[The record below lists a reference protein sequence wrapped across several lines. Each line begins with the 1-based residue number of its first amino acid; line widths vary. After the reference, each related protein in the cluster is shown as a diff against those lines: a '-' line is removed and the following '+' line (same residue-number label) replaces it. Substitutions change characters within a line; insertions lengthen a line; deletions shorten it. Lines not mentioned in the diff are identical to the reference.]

1 MSRKRF
7 VYISHCRD
15 IAFFDPV
22 KEGMNDAAEL
32 LDVDV
37 SFIGTGDIDIDE
49 QKSLLQNAIA
59 DGVDGIATTVTHET
73 AFDDLIGGAL
83 EHHIPVVCFNTD
95 ASGGQGKQ
103 LASLVQDTYAA
114 GVRLGN
120 FMAEHICTQ
129 EDSRAK
135 AQRREEHENQED
147 LAALRLE
154 RSGREINA
162 LVTLH
167 SDGIDSLESRKKG
180 ITDGL
185 SEKKIEWQFLTT
197 GNGSEE
203 ARKRVS
209 EFLKE
214 HPEIQYVFGTG
225 QDDTVG
231 SGQAVMDL
239 ELGKTVTVCGFD
251 ISPDTKDLI
260 RQGFVFATVDQQP
273 YMQGFYPVFQL
284 YHFIE
289 KGLCPSDMDAGS
301 NIITKDK
308 LQK

>member
-1 MSRKRF
+1 MGRKRF

-37 SFIGTGDIDIDE
+37 SFIGTDDIDIDG

-59 DGVDGIATTVTHET
+59 DEVDGIATTVTHET

-83 EHHIPVVCFNTD
+83 EHHIPIVCFNTD
-95 ASGGQGKQ
+95 ASGGQGMQ

-120 FMAEHICTQ
+120 FMADRME
-129 EDSRAK
+129 SGAK
-135 AQRREEHENQED
+135 A
-147 LAALRLE
+147 L
-154 RSGREINA
+154 I
-162 LVTLH
+162 TLH

-209 EFLKE
+209 QFLKE

-239 ELGKTVTVCGFD
+239 ELGESVTVCGFD

-308 LQK
+308 M

>member
-15 IAFFDPV
+15 IEFFDPV

-32 LDVDV
+32 LEVEI
-37 SFIGTGDIDIDE
+37 SFIGTDDIDIDG
-49 QKSLLQNAIA
+49 QKALLQNAIA

-120 FMAEHICTQ
+120 FMADRME
-129 EDSRAK
+129 SGAK
-135 AQRREEHENQED
+135 A
-147 LAALRLE
+147 L
-154 RSGREINA
+154 I
-162 LVTLH
+162 TLH
-167 SDGIDSLESRKKG
+167 SDGIDCLESRKKG
-180 ITDGL
+180 IMDGL
-185 SEKKIEWQFLTT
+185 AEKNVEWSFITT

-203 ARKRVS
+203 ARKRVAQ
-209 EFLKE
+209 FLE
-214 HPEIQYVFGTG
+214 EYPEIQYVFGTG

-231 SGQAVMDL
+231 SGQAVKDL
-239 ELGKTVTVCGFD
+239 ELGRSVTVCGFD
-251 ISPDTKDLI
+251 ISPDTKELI
-260 RQGFVFATVDQQP
+260 KQGFIFATVDQQP
-273 YMQGFYPVFQL
+273 YMQGFYPLFQL
-284 YHFIE
+284 YHYLE
-289 KGLCPSDMDAGS
+289 RGLCPSDMDAGS
-301 NIITKDK
+301 NIITKEK
-308 LQK
+308 VRQKNEEKR

>member
-1 MSRKRF
+1 MLGDSMGRKRF

-37 SFIGTGDIDIDE
+37 SFIGTDDIDIDG

-59 DGVDGIATTVTHET
+59 DEVDGIATTVTHET

-83 EHHIPVVCFNTD
+83 EHHIPIVCFNTD
-95 ASGGQGKQ
+95 ASGGQGMQ

-120 FMAEHICTQ
+120 FMADRME
-129 EDSRAK
+129 SGAK
-135 AQRREEHENQED
+135 A
-147 LAALRLE
+147 L
-154 RSGREINA
+154 I
-162 LVTLH
+162 TLH

-209 EFLKE
+209 QFLKE

-239 ELGKTVTVCGFD
+239 ELGESVTVCGFD

-308 LQK
+308 M